1 MSVYFLRQVTPSH
14 ESYEELERLYWSYDL
29 IDRSDDPIYGADVP
43 ATLIHPD
50 AKIWNV
56 GEDVIFNDFGE
67 RLTRYEGGSYLY
79 FGMWRSTFSWHIE
92 DMDLYGINY
101 LHYGAP
107 KTWYC
112 VPPQHG
118 HKLEL
123 AARELFSD
131 WAQICFNFLRH
142 KVCMI
147 SPELLAR
154 RGIKVQKVVQEE
166 RDLIIVFPHAY
177 HAGFNH
183 GFNIAEASNF
193 GSPAW
198 VEHGKRHRPCACSH
212 AKSAIKIDMEP
223 LVELFQPERLERWR
237 AGRDLQPHPD
247 DSQEMKNIFSF
258 CLEVLQKEDSEI
270 DVEQFDDDAKIF
282 YPKKLKMIE
291 NDEIVY
297 QYIELTMKEKTAR
310 LRTCCQKQIEHFTLF
325 RDILPE
331 MQDLLKIQGE
341 TLTEMKLE
349 EDEVEKG
356 MREDIEQRK
365 MVRID
370 MDLLRKA
377 KRSRVRILK
386 SKLVQ
391 EHVSRL
397 PVRTEDPPANL
408 SRSSSLTE
416 VVKRH
421 GFASLSVEE
430 LEAKRSLK
438 KCPIKHKLRSCGKCS
453 GCLLA
458 DCGACPYCRDKPK
471 FGGENVLKQKCIQK
485 KCSNPVV
492 RFCDKCTWNL

>member
-1 MSVYFLRQVTPSH
+1 
-14 ESYEELERLYWSYDL
+14 
-29 IDRSDDPIYGADVP
+29 
-43 ATLIHPD
+43 
-50 AKIWNV
+50 
-56 GEDVIFNDFGE
+56 
-67 RLTRYEGGSYLY
+67 
-79 FGMWRSTFSWHIE
+79 
-92 DMDLYGINY
+92 
-101 LHYGAP
+101 
-107 KTWYC
+107 
-112 VPPQHG
+112 
-118 HKLEL
+118 
-123 AARELFSD
+123 
-131 WAQICFNFLRH
+131 
-142 KVCMI
+142 MI
-147 SPELLAR
+147 SPKLLAS
-154 RGIKVQKVVQEE
+154 RGVKVQKVVQEE

-198 VEHGKRHRPCACSH
+198 VEHGKRHRPCVCSH

-291 NDEIVY
+291 NDEIVF

-310 LRTCCQKQIEHFTLF
+310 LRTYCQKQIEHFTLF

-341 TLTEMKLE
+341 TLTEIKLE

-356 MREDIEQRK
+356 MREDTEQRK
-365 MVRID
+365 LFRID
-370 MDLLRKA
+370 MDLLRRA
-377 KRSRVRILK
+377 KRAKVRVLK

-397 PVRTEDPPANL
+397 PVRTEDPRPNL

-438 KCPIKHKLRSCGKCS
+438 KCPTKHKLRSCGKCS
-453 GCLLA
+453 GCLRA
-458 DCGACPYCRDKPK
+458 DCGACPYCLDKPK

-492 RFCDKCTWNL
+492 RFCDKCKWNL